1 MNEGF
6 PLLRTILESGRLPH
20 LLLYGPSDVMR
31 ENLYTLLSEFYPI
44 HPLVGYPSAFP
55 VRYCR
60 QYYEINMSLIQ
71 PKTRS
76 EFENVFHEILSKPIA
91 FNTYAYRIL
100 VLTHCTHLKESIQAK
115 LRLTLE
121 THPHIRFIWISQRF
135 QGIHEAIRSRCLCLR
150 IPTSPRG
157 GLTSPDP
164 YQRISQRLSEIYT
177 HDFKPLTKLI
187 LRKIKDI
194 AFDLLKYNL
203 SIPIFYQTLLQ
214 TLLANPRFIHPIKDR
229 ITRHLANAEH
239 QWIRSYRTI
248 LHVEGCLVQLYY
260 LTSTAHYEI
269 HTDQEE

>member
-1 MNEGF
+1 MNVGF

-44 HPLVGYPSAFP
+44 QPLVGYSSTFP
-55 VRYCR
+55 VRYCG

-71 PKTRS
+71 YKTHS
-76 EFENVFHEILSKPIA
+76 DFVQVFHEILSKPIV

-115 LRLTLE
+115 LRVTME
-121 THPHIRFIWISQRF
+121 THPHIRFIWISHRF

-150 IPTSPRG
+150 IPISPRSPM
-157 GLTSPDP
+157 SPDP

-177 HDFKPLTKLI
+177 HDFKPLTKPI
-187 LRKIKDI
+187 VSEIKEL
-194 AFDLLKYNL
+194 ACALLKYHL
-203 SIPIFYQTLLQ
+203 SIPIFFQTLLQ
-214 TLLANPRFIHPIKDR
+214 TLLANPRFIHSIKDR
-229 ITRHLANAEH
+229 ITRHLADAEH